1 MENFIFCAVDVTLFN
16 SVERDILHWL
26 VTSLTFQ
33 VAKPF
38 FIRFSQVITIIFF
51 ALPNSICNSFW
62 TLSSYNLLR
71 FMNKQK
77 NLKVA

>member
-33 VAKPF
+33 VAKAF